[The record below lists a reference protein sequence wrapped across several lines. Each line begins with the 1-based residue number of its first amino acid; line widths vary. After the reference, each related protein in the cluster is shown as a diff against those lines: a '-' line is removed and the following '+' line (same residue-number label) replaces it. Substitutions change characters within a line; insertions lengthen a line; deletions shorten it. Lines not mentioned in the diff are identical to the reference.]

1 MPQPIPSDELPPVE
15 RLRQIMHTLRA
26 PGGCPWDAEQT
37 HESLLKHLIEESY
50 EVAEAVRGGED
61 AEMIDELGDLLLQPV
76 FHAEIAEEQGRF
88 TLDDV
93 ARAICEKL
101 IRRHPHVF
109 GDAVADDPDAVLSQ
123 WEKIKE
129 TEKSGSNRVESE
141 TQQGSIVKKGT
152 EGMPALMAAQKFQKT
167 VAKVG
172 FDWPDLPPV
181 IDKIREE
188 LAEVEEAISEK
199 TDDDVAEEIGDLLF
213 AVVNL
218 ARKTGNEAEFLL
230 AAANQ
235 KFVKRFQAVEVAL
248 REKGKALE
256 DCTLEEMDAEWEA
269 AKR

>member
-1 MPQPIPSDELPPVE
+1 MPQPIPSEDLPPFE

-26 PGGCPWDAEQT
+26 PGGCSWDAEQT

-50 EVAEAVRGGED
+50 EVAEAVRGGDD
-61 AEMIDELGDLLLQPV
+61 AEIVDELGDLLLQPV

-88 TLDDV
+88 SIDDV

-109 GDAVADDPDAVLSQ
+109 ADSIADDPDAVLTQ

-129 TEKSGSNRVESE
+129 QEKSGSKRDESNAR
-141 TQQGSIVKKGT
+141 QDSIVKKGT

-181 IDKIREE
+181 IDKVKEE

-199 TDDDVAEEIGDLLF
+199 TSEDVAEEIGDLLF
-213 AVVNL
+213 SVVNL
-218 ARKTGNEAEFLL
+218 ARKTGNEAELLL

-235 KFVKRFQAVEVAL
+235 KFVKRFQAVEVAMHAQGRSL
-248 REKGKALE
+248 A
-256 DCTLEEMDAEWEA
+256 DATLEEMDEAWEA
-269 AKR
+269 AK